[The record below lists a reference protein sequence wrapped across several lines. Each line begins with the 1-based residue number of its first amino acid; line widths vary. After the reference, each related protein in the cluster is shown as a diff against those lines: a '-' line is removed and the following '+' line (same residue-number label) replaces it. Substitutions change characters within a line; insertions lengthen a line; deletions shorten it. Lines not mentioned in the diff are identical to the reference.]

1 MKNIK
6 SKLFGF
12 VAAVVVAL
20 SLPATGH
27 SQILY
32 NGYFNIDWQYN
43 WPLGDSYADK
53 SSGWGMNFEGGYY
66 FPSNVGLGAFIAF
79 HTNNKYIP
87 RQTFPIGGTGAITTD
102 QQHSVFQ
109 LPFGV
114 TGRYRFTQGRVLE
127 PYVAVKVPVFSFE
140 KLANVDTHLG
150 PEMKSTGECLGIAK
164 TFNEALYKAFQGA
177 GIKLPKYKNM
187 IITVRDSDKEEMVD
201 IAARFK
207 AQGYRI
213 FCTNGTARYL
223 YQKGV
228 VTIPVRKI
236 EQESPNILDLIL
248 GHEIDLVIDIPAQG
262 AERSHDGFIIRR
274 NAIETGVTVLT
285 AIDTARALVTSM
297 ENRAQELTLINIADI

>member
-127 PYVAVKVPVFSFE
+127 PYVAVKVGCQLCPGLFLF
-140 KLANVDTHLG
+140 L
-150 PEMKSTGECLGIAK
+150 
-164 TFNEALYKAFQGA
+164 
-177 GIKLPKYKNM
+177 
-187 IITVRDSDKEEMVD
+187 R
-201 IAARFK
+201 AR
-207 AQGYRI
+207 G
-213 FCTNGTARYL
+213 L
-223 YQKGV
+223 
-228 VTIPVRKI
+228 
-236 EQESPNILDLIL
+236 
-248 GHEIDLVIDIPAQG
+248 
-262 AERSHDGFIIRR
+262 
-274 NAIETGVTVLT
+274 
-285 AIDTARALVTSM
+285 
-297 ENRAQELTLINIADI
+297 

>member
-102 QQHSVFQ
+102 Q
-109 LPFGV
+109 L
-114 TGRYRFTQGRVLE
+114 YN
-127 PYVAVKVPVFSFE
+127 Y
-140 KLANVDTHLG
+140 
-150 PEMKSTGECLGIAK
+150 GI
-164 TFNEALYKAFQGA
+164 
-177 GIKLPKYKNM
+177 
-187 IITVRDSDKEEMVD
+187 
-201 IAARFK
+201 
-207 AQGYRI
+207 
-213 FCTNGTARYL
+213 
-223 YQKGV
+223 
-228 VTIPVRKI
+228 
-236 EQESPNILDLIL
+236 
-248 GHEIDLVIDIPAQG
+248 
-262 AERSHDGFIIRR
+262 
-274 NAIETGVTVLT
+274 
-285 AIDTARALVTSM
+285 
-297 ENRAQELTLINIADI
+297 

>member
-127 PYVAVKVPVFSFE
+127 PYVAVKVG
-140 KLANVDTHLG
+140 ANYLCFPGVG
-150 PEMKSTGECLGIAK
+150 PERLPVQPEPDRSPCGRVLQLCDQQVHNAQ
-164 TFNEALYKAFQGA
+164 FQ
-177 GIKLPKYKNM
+177 
-187 IITVRDSDKEEMVD
+187 
-201 IAARFK
+201 
-207 AQGYRI
+207 
-213 FCTNGTARYL
+213 NGPT
-223 YQKGV
+223 
-228 VTIPVRKI
+228 
-236 EQESPNILDLIL
+236 E
-248 GHEIDLVIDIPAQG
+248 
-262 AERSHDGFIIRR
+262 
-274 NAIETGVTVLT
+274 
-285 AIDTARALVTSM
+285 
-297 ENRAQELTLINIADI
+297 

>member
-127 PYVAVKVPVFSFE
+127 PYVAVKVPVFSQ
-140 KLANVDTHLG
+140 NRIGVH
-150 PEMKSTGECLGIAK
+150 
-164 TFNEALYKAFQGA
+164 
-177 GIKLPKYKNM
+177 
-187 IITVRDSDKEEMVD
+187 V
-201 IAARFK
+201 AAYYSYATNKCTTLNFK
-207 AQGYRI
+207 MDQLSNFGLRVGLS
-213 FCTNGTARYL
+213 F
-223 YQKGV
+223 
-228 VTIPVRKI
+228 
-236 EQESPNILDLIL
+236 
-248 GHEIDLVIDIPAQG
+248 
-262 AERSHDGFIIRR
+262 
-274 NAIETGVTVLT
+274 
-285 AIDTARALVTSM
+285 
-297 ENRAQELTLINIADI
+297 